1 MADEKCL
8 QKDKPGAGR
17 QEGDPKAREV
27 PREQQAPGCVWGH
40 PGDGAGTAGQG
51 EVEPVTSHGR
61 RDLEARIKLWISR
74 R

>member
-1 MADEKCL
+1 MADEKSPR
-8 QKDKPGAGR
+8 KDKPGAGR
-17 QEGDPKAREV
+17 QEGDPKAQEV
-27 PREQQAPGCVWGH
+27 PRKQQAPDCVWGH

-61 RDLEARIKLWISR
+61 RDLAARIKLRISR